1 MVEKRRRKRLN
12 LRMNTNI
19 LDENGKLLAKGR
31 IQNIC
36 EDGICFIA
44 NSEFNPGTKA
54 VFEYKMGEIPQV
66 LKIIGQI
73 VWRKKYETIYIHGV
87 QFESVGFWVKL
98 KLKRY
103 IRIYLKQ
110 LEKSV
115 SGKIKEGKDSIFER

>member
-1 MVEKRRRKRLN
+1 MVEKRRRKRMN

-19 LDENGKLLAKGR
+19 RDESGKLLAKGR

-44 NSEFNPGTKA
+44 NSEFATGIKA
-54 VFEYKMGEIPQV
+54 VFEYKIGEIPQV

-73 VWRKKYETIYIHGV
+73 VWIRKYETIYIHGV
-87 QFESVGFWVKL
+87 KFERVGFWVKL

-103 IRIYLKQ
+103 IKMYLKQ
-110 LEKSV
+110 MKKPVL
-115 SGKIKEGKDSIFER
+115 GKIGEGKRYNI